1 MTSVYFYTSAVVL
14 IIAYII
20 AYVAEPDV
28 ETFDGWMN
36 VLTHLAAF
44 PAIFKRSSITLQ
56 ISLTT
61 AVSVIY
67 HIVEALAQESEYYKP
82 LLQLDVGMS
91 VALIANVLFIYMD
104 DIPWVPITFLATSAA
119 AFPEFNI
126 EIAGF
131 VLLFGYPVTTI
142 LSYTTTN
149 DFQRNKWILLF
160 LQVSSVTAYLL
171 ADTFTTYTLH
181 PIWHVAS
188 LLSIYYM
195 ILLHEASTPAKFTA
209 TAVPTVDICY

>member
-1 MTSVYFYTSAVVL
+1 MTSVYLYVSAVVL
-14 IIAYII
+14 IIAYSI
-20 AYVAEPDV
+20 AYIAEPDV
-28 ETFDGWMN
+28 ESFDGWMN
-36 VLTHLAAF
+36 VLTHLAAL
-44 PAIFKRSSITLQ
+44 PALIQGSSITLQ
-56 ISLTT
+56 IGLTT
-61 AVSVIY
+61 SVSVIY
-67 HIVEALAQESEYYKP
+67 HIVEALAADSDYFEP
-82 LLQLDVGMS
+82 LMQLDVGMS
-91 VALIANVLFIYMD
+91 VALIANVFFIYMD
-104 DIPWVPITFLATSAA
+104 GIPWVPVTFLATSAA
-119 AFPEFNI
+119 AFPEFNV
-126 EIAGF
+126 EIGGF

-195 ILLHEASTPAKFTA
+195 ILLHEASAAPKFTA
-209 TAVPTVDICY
+209 TAVPTSGF